1 MSKPI
6 TLTITT
12 DGNIKTNYTDNK
24 EAKKMSKPIT
34 TIEHTEERKNLY
46 NTAEGRAKVLKRFSM
61 FDSVGQDLTD
71 CDTLDEALATAGL
84 NYTGIKTP
92 IYLPDGTPIE
102 NFWAVT
108 KDSDPQAVL
117 GVVGNQY
124 HPIGNAEAFDVAG
137 AIVDSGY
144 ARYEVGGAALK
155 AKNIEDGAKSFLVL
169 RGDDFDIAGDVFNS
183 FVLFR
188 NSFDGSSGVQY
199 QIICQRLVC
208 LNGMVRYLGKKAA
221 QFSIKIQHSK
231 SAPQRIRETR
241 EVMENYLQQ
250 IEEMK
255 REAQLFINT
264 PMSRA
269 EFEREILPQ
278 VLKERKLVE
287 NDKERSKGFERVERT
302 ISQIISAYD
311 ADDVQNFN
319 GTAYKVLLALSDW
332 ETHSEPLRDCG
343 NNQVYLNRIAKGMV
357 TTSFIAKYIAETRN
371 LGVVLR

>member
-1 MSKPI
+1 MAKDI

-24 EAKKMSKPIT
+24 EVKTMSKPIT

-61 FDSVGQDLTD
+61 FDSVGQDLTA
-71 CDTLDEALATAGL
+71 CETLDEALASAGL

-92 IYLPDGTPIE
+92 IFLPDGTE
-102 NFWAVT
+102 VQNFFAVT
-108 KDSDPQAVL
+108 KDTDPQAVL

-124 HPIGNAEAFDVAG
+124 HPISNAEAFDVAG
-137 AIVDSGY
+137 AIVDNGY

-169 RGDDFDIAGDVFNS
+169 RGDDFDIEGDVFNS

-255 REAQLFINT
+255 KEASLFINT

-287 NDKERSKGFERVERT
+287 NDKERTKGFERVERT

-371 LGVVLR
+371 LGVVR

>member
-6 TLTITT
+6 TLTI
-12 DGNIKTNYTDNK
+12 DSNGNIKTNYTDKK
-24 EAKKMSKPIT
+24 ENATMAKDIKI
-34 TIEHTEERKNLY
+34 IENTEATRNLY
-46 NTAEGRAKVLKRFSM
+46 QTAEGRAKVLKRFSM
-61 FDSVGQDLTD
+61 FDSVGQDLTA
-71 CDTLDEALATAGL
+71 CDTLDEALASAGL

-92 IYLPDGTPIE
+92 IFLPDGTE
-102 NFWAVT
+102 VAVT
-108 KDSDPQAVL
+108 KDTDPQAVL

-124 HPIGNAEAFDVAG
+124 HPISNAEAFDVAG
-137 AIVDSGY
+137 AIVDNGY

-155 AKNIEDGAKSFLVL
+155 AKNVEDGAKSFLVL
-169 RGDDFDIAGDVFNS
+169 RGDDFNIEGDVFNS

-287 NDKERSKGFERVERT
+287 NDKERTKGFERVERT

-357 TTSFIAKYIAETRN
+357 TTSYIAKYIAETRN